1 MSGQVQF
8 GKLSQLKSL
17 ELKKNPQA
25 QNLQKELQSQ
35 LTIFQQAQQA
45 YETAEQS
52 GDSGTQGTSGAFAQA
67 PMSVTEL
74 EHTMNEEQ
82 EKLEKLMA
90 SLEQAS
96 DKDNTRNQ
104 GENED
109 DKNKV
114 KPKEFGSFMA

>member
-8 GKLSQLKSL
+8 GKLSQLKAI

-35 LTIFQQAQQA
+35 LTIFEQAKEA

-52 GDSGTQGTSGAFAQA
+52 GDTGTQPSSGAFAQTS
-67 PMSVTEL
+67 MSVAEL

-82 EKLEKLMA
+82 EKLENLMA
-90 SLEQAS
+90 SLEKAS
-96 DKDNTRNQ
+96 DKDQPQKQ
-104 GENED
+104 GED
-109 DKNKV
+109 DDEKNKV
-114 KPKEFGSFMA
+114 KPKEFNSFMA